1 MQAHLV
7 GLCPKGSRCSTSIR
21 CSSIMVRWQCM
32 AMAAILA
39 KVIHTVMDMHLRRRQ
54 MWDMVHFYMPHSMAK
69 ARHAVNI
76 MLVEFHQVQS
86 VNFVPVAVTGAKPS
100 ISSAEHV
107 INVSLHRALLQL
119 FRHQFELAHQ
129 MGPWLVAKM
138 PLLILISKGQVLVS
152 HRWLQILKSTCQQ
165 RRLVG
170 CHKCLLRKRQPFS
183 LTSEYQCLTMFVPAY
198 L

>member
-1 MQAHLV
+1 
-7 GLCPKGSRCSTSIR
+7 
-21 CSSIMVRWQCM
+21 
-32 AMAAILA
+32 
-39 KVIHTVMDMHLRRRQ
+39 
-54 MWDMVHFYMPHSMAK
+54 MVHFYMPHIMAK

-86 VNFVPVAVTGAKPS
+86 TIFGPVAVTGAKPS

-138 PLLILISKGQVLVS
+138 PLLLLISQGQY
-152 HRWLQILKSTCQQ
+152 WYPI
-165 RRLVG
+165 VG
-170 CHKCLLRKRQPFS
+170 CRFS
-183 LTSEYQCLTMFVPAY
+183 CPPVNSVASSVATSAY
-198 L
+198 LANESHSALHQNINVC